1 MATNRGSRGRCIAKR
16 RRQPVDMQQ
25 MAARILGRLERA
37 QHINTPVD
45 PVARLQVTVILES
58 DVDAIAAGVGTID
71 HFARIA
77 GQVSATI
84 MLCQADIGG
93 ARQYL
98 DVALAA
104 RDALDRAAKRHLNTS
119 KWGLDGQGVRELR
132 DFITLRD
139 ALLAAEDNT
148 VAIEAAARQA
158 AEAEIRAGNCIKY
171 QVEAAHG

>member
-1 MATNRGSRGRCIAKR
+1 MATKRGSRGRCIARKGAKR
-16 RRQPVDMQQ
+16 PDVQE
-25 MAARILGRLERA
+25 MASRIFGRLEQA
-37 QHINTPVD
+37 QHVRTPVD

-58 DVDAIAAGVGTID
+58 DVDAIAAGAGTVD

-77 GQVSATI
+77 GQVSASI

-104 RDALDRAAKRHLNTS
+104 RDALDRAAKRHLKTC

-139 ALLAAEDNT
+139 ALMASEENT